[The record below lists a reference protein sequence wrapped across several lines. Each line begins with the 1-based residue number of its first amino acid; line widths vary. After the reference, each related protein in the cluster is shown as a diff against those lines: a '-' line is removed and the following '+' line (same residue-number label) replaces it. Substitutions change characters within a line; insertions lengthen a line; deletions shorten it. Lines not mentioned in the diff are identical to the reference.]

1 MPVTS
6 VWILAK
12 SNITVSGGGS
22 LDGITRGDGQQLLGR
37 TITLNRGRFVETRIN
52 DNDAS
57 FDDNDTSQ
65 TLSGAQT
72 INGVRYASG
81 TVVEAEYTVILRDPA
96 TNLTYKVIAFNVNN
110 SNPAFATTEGLAFI
124 GPQQGWPPVG
134 RALTVVS
141 AGEGPGGGTA
151 TPYSSYVTPACFTPG
166 TRLETP
172 TGPRLVQDIAPGDLL
187 RTLDHAVQ
195 PVLFVAQT
203 RITAAR
209 LRRAPHL
216 CPVLIARNAFG
227 PGQPNRD
234 MLVSP
239 QHRFMQRGAA
249 CQLYFGSDEVLVAAK
264 DCAAARPVAAA
275 SLPQG
280 VTYLH
285 IGFAAHQVL
294 FSDGLESESFLIGP
308 AVYAGAS
315 AAVQQELRAIFPE
328 LVSPAGGKWQT
339 AVRPA
344 LRAWEARLL
353 AA

>member
-12 SNITVSGGGS
+12 ANITVSGGGS
-22 LDGITRGDGQQLLGR
+22 LDGVTRGDGAQLLGR

-52 DNDAS
+52 DNDAN
-57 FDDNDTSQ
+57 FEDNDTNQ

-81 TVVEAEYTVILRDPA
+81 TVVEAEFSVILRDPS
-96 TNLTYKVIAFNVNN
+96 TGQTWRVIAFNVNN
-110 SNPAFATTEGLAFI
+110 SSPAFATTEGLAFI

-134 RALTVVS
+134 IPLTVVS
-141 AGEGPGGGTA
+141 AGEGPTGTPG
-151 TPYSSYVTPACFTPG
+151 TPYSTYVTPACFTPG
-166 TRLETP
+166 TRLDTP
-172 TGPRLVQDIAPGDLL
+172 QGPRLVQDIAAGDLVS
-187 RTLDHAVQ
+187 TLDHGAQ
-195 PVLFVAQT
+195 PVLYAART
-203 RITAAR
+203 TITAAR
-209 LRRAPHL
+209 LHREPHL
-216 CPVLIARNAFG
+216 RPVLIAKDAFG
-227 PGQPNRD
+227 PGLPTRD

-239 QHRFMQRGAA
+239 QHRFIRRGAA
-249 CQLYFGSDEVLVAAK
+249 CQLYFGTDEVLVAAK
-264 DCAAARPVAAA
+264 DLALAGPVPLA

-285 IGFAAHQVL
+285 IAFAAHQVV

-308 AVYAGAS
+308 AVYAGAP
-315 AAVQQELRAIFPE
+315 AAVQRELQTLFPE
-328 LVSPAGGKWQT
+328 LAGHSNARWQS
-339 AVRPA
+339 AARPA